1 MRYVPVFLALLA
13 VGVVSCDDIQEPT
26 QPLSH
31 PNPQLPL
38 FQQADTTFAVR
49 RADRLKVNQ
58 LEGQVSIT
66 AWDRDEMRVV
76 ADYDEDEGHLDIRQS
91 GSTVH
96 VSAKD
101 ERGKPVYA
109 EFEIAVPRGMAL
121 EITGVSLEV
130 AVEGSAGD
138 VSVSTAEGNILLAGG
153 SGNVTLNTGKGAV
166 YVANA
171 SGNIK
176 LETTEGDVSVA
187 NSSGV
192 LAVSAEDGAAL
203 LDGIESDYVA
213 VNVTE
218 GEISYYGTIADG
230 GRYMLSTDDGDLY
243 MRVPVGTNAQF
254 SVTLPD
260 GLFEVDFPVTI
271 EGDETQFYFTLGTGT
286 ALVELSSFDG
296 DVRLTQP

>member
-1 MRYVPVFLALLA
+1 MIAHVTAALLA
-13 VGVVSCDDIQEPT
+13 ALAPV
-26 QPLSH
+26 
-31 PNPQLPL
+31 
-38 FQQADTTFAVR
+38 QQADTTFAVD
-49 RADRLKVNQ
+49 ASRLEVTQ
-58 LEGQVSIT
+58 LEGVVSVSG
-66 AWDRDEMRVV
+66 WDRNEMRVQ
-76 ADYDEDEGHLDIRQS
+76 ATYDEDEGRLDIRQS
-91 GSTVH
+91 GGTIH
-96 VSAKD
+96 VSAKG
-101 ERGKPVYA
+101 ERRKPVYA
-109 EFEIAVPRGMAL
+109 ELELSVPRGIAL

-130 AVEGSAGD
+130 GIEGSAGS
-138 VSVSTAEGNILLAGG
+138 VSVSTAEGEILLDGG
-153 SGNVTLNTGKGAV
+153 SDNVTLNTGDGAI

-171 SGNIK
+171 SGNIT

-203 LDGIESDYVA
+203 LDGIESDDVA

-260 GLFEVDFPVTI
+260 GLFEADFPITI